1 MFKTRII
8 NHTDAGFFMICCI
21 FDFCIKKIKV
31 LPERL
36 FGRLSDMGK
45 ERKGIKYLK
54 LAAKIILSG
63 AILWYIS
70 TKIDIEQIGGA
81 MHRARPEWLFLALLI
96 YSVSQ
101 IAAAFRLNTLF
112 RLMPVHI
119 SQLSNLKLYWLGL
132 FYNLFLPGG
141 VGGDGFKVYILNHY
155 LKVPVKRSL
164 GAIFADRL
172 SGLTIIV
179 TFLLIL
185 VQFIDYTIPFGGW
198 LLLTIPLPLVVL
210 FFFMKLVLPLFLK
223 AFSAIS
229 LWSVLVQGIQML
241 AAVCI
246 LYALGVENSGNYDD
260 YLFLFFL
267 SAIMASVP
275 ITLGGIGAREFTFLM
290 GAEYLHLQQD
300 LAVALSLLF
309 FLVSAVSALPGIW
322 YSVRPRSVL
331 NHFTEDQKFNASN

>member
-1 MFKTRII
+1 M
-8 NHTDAGFFMICCI
+8 
-21 FDFCIKKIKV
+21 KKQSKA
-31 LPERL
+31 
-36 FGRLSDMGK
+36 
-45 ERKGIKYLK
+45 IKYLK
-54 LAAKIILSG
+54 LAAKILLSG
-63 AILWYIS
+63 VILWYVAS
-70 TKIDIEQIGGA
+70 KIDVVQIGSA
-81 MHRARPEWLFLALLI
+81 MKRASFGWLLLALLI
-96 YSVSQ
+96 YSASQ
-101 IAAAFRLNTLF
+101 VAAAFRLNTLF
-112 RLMPVHI
+112 RLIPIHI
-119 SQLSNLKLYWLGL
+119 SQFSNVKLYWLGL

-141 VGGDGFKVYILNHY
+141 VGGDGFKIYILNHY

-185 VQFIDYTIPFGGW
+185 VHFIDYSIPYKSVF
-198 LLLTIPLPLVVL
+198 LLAIPLPLIGL
-210 FFFMKLVLPLFLK
+210 YIILKWIIPLFIR

-229 LWSVLVQGIQML
+229 IWSVLVQGIQML
-241 AAVCI
+241 TAVCI
-246 LYALGVENSGNYDD
+246 LYALGIENSGDYDD

-290 GAEYLHLQQD
+290 GAEYLNLQQD

-322 YSVRPRSVL
+322 YAIRPRGVL
-331 NHFTEDQKFNASN
+331 DHFTDNQKFNASN